1 MFIVSIKSP
10 HQFPCRRGALVQ
22 KLVPFPPPPL
32 APFPARQDLRQRAPR
47 SAAPVAHEPHHI
59 HNLRRN
65 PRQQLLDAGSDGVRV
80 EDEAVV
86 GDAVGQRPVV
96 GSPVAAVGDFGGGI
110 GSGSHG
116 GHGSKGDAFEGGG
129 SRRLGEAVSSVSA
142 ISFASSPS
150 GGSVSTGLPVEEL
163 SDRQGAPVV
172 VVPRPNLSRRHG
184 LCESK
189 VEEHDLPSTL
199 VEGGAMGR
207 WSRMLQQGRCIGGG
221 VVAALL
227 GDEGVDR
234 WGKSAI
240 FAFSGDGVL
249 VFCGAGNSL
258 GSVGIGAPT
267 GSPVVFIGGSAA
279 TGTPVS
285 SSGGKDG
292 GGSAMV
298 VGIFGNL

>member
-1 MFIVSIKSP
+1 LFIVSIKSLY
-10 HQFPCRRGALVQ
+10 QFPRRRGALVQ
-22 KLVPFPPPPL
+22 KLVPLPPPPL

-47 SAAPVAHEPHHI
+47 SAAPVAHEPHHV

-80 EDEAVV
+80 GDEVVV
-86 GDAVGQRPVV
+86 GDAAGQRPVV
-96 GSPVAAVGDFGGGI
+96 GSPVTAVGDFRGGV

-116 GHGSKGDAFEGGG
+116 GHEKGDAFEGGG

-163 SDRQGAPVV
+163 SDGQGVPVV

-184 LCESK
+184 LCEFK
-189 VEEHDLPSTL
+189 VEEHDFPSTL
-199 VEGGAMGR
+199 VEGGSMGR
-207 WSRMLQQGRCIGGG
+207 WSRMQQRGMCIGGG

-240 FAFSGDGVL
+240 FAFSGDGVRGI
-249 VFCGAGNSL
+249 CGAGNSL
-258 GSVGIGAPT
+258 GGVGIGAPT
-267 GSPVVFIGGSAA
+267 DAPVISSGGSAA

-285 SSGGKDG
+285 SSGGKGG

-298 VGIFGNL
+298 VGLFGNL